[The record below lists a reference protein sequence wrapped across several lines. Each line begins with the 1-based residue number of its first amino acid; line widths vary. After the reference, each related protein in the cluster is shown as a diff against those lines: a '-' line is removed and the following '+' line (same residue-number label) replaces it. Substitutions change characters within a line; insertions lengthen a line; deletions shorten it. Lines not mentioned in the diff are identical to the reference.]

1 MNSIKFSLINI
12 LPKCV
17 LGLNALR
24 ESILTN
30 LLYDFKT
37 LFIDQI
43 FCYWK
48 DLYPLRGYNESVRV
62 LKVLL
67 FQYHVVVYLN
77 TICLIIVS

>member
-1 MNSIKFSLINI
+1 MNSIRFSLINI

-43 FCYWK
+43 FCY
-48 DLYPLRGYNESVRV
+48 
-62 LKVLL
+62 
-67 FQYHVVVYLN
+67 
-77 TICLIIVS
+77 